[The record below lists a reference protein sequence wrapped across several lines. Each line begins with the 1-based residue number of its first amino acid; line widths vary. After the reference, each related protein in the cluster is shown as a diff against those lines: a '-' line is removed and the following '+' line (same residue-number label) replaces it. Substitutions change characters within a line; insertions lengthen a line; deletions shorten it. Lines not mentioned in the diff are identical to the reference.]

1 MSEKRRDNK
10 NRILRIGE
18 QQRADGRYLFSTLD
32 PISKKRIFVYSWKL
46 ERHDKMP
53 EGKKPDLSLRER
65 KNSLPSVTLA
75 NGISLSGGDMTVLEL
90 VEKYLEQKA
99 QCQTYHSRWI

>member
-18 QQRADGRYLFSTLD
+18 QQRADGRYLFSALD

-53 EGKKPDLSLRER
+53 EGKSQTYRLEKR
-65 KNSLPSVTLA
+65 KN
-75 NGISLSGGDMTVLEL
+75 
-90 VEKYLEQKA
+90 
-99 QCQTYHSRWI
+99 C

>member
-32 PISKKRIFVYSWKL
+32 PISKKKKKNICIQL
-46 ERHDKMP
+46 ET
-53 EGKKPDLSLRER
+53 GK
-65 KNSLPSVTLA
+65 T
-75 NGISLSGGDMTVLEL
+75 
-90 VEKYLEQKA
+90 
-99 QCQTYHSRWI
+99 

>member
-53 EGKKPDLSLRER
+53 EGKKPDLSLEKR
-65 KNSLPSVTLA
+65 KNYWSVTWQ
-75 NGISLSGGDMTVLEL
+75 MVFRYP
-90 VEKYLEQKA
+90 VE
-99 QCQTYHSRWI
+99 I

>member
-32 PISKKRIFVYSWKL
+32 PISKKRFQKKNICIQL
-46 ERHDKMP
+46 ET
-53 EGKKPDLSLRER
+53 GK
-65 KNSLPSVTLA
+65 T
-75 NGISLSGGDMTVLEL
+75 
-90 VEKYLEQKA
+90 
-99 QCQTYHSRWI
+99 

>member
-32 PISKKRIFVYSWKL
+32 PISKKEYLYTAGNWK
-46 ERHDKMP
+46 DMIKCQ
-53 EGKKPDLSLRER
+53 RE
-65 KNSLPSVTLA
+65 KS
-75 NGISLSGGDMTVLEL
+75 
-90 VEKYLEQKA
+90 
-99 QCQTYHSRWI
+99 

>member
-32 PISKKRIFVYSWKL
+32 PISKKEYLYTAGNWKDMIKCQREKSQTYRL
-46 ERHDKMP
+46 EK
-53 EGKKPDLSLRER
+53 R
-65 KNSLPSVTLA
+65 KN
-75 NGISLSGGDMTVLEL
+75 
-90 VEKYLEQKA
+90 
-99 QCQTYHSRWI
+99 C

>member
-53 EGKKPDLSLRER
+53 EGKKPDLSLREKEKLLER
-65 KNSLPSVTLA
+65 DLA
-75 NGISLSGGDMTVLEL
+75 NGISLSGGDMTVLRTGREIFGA
-90 VEKYLEQKA
+90 KA

>member
-10 NRILRIGE
+10 NRILRMGE

-53 EGKKPDLSLRER
+53 EGKKAAEEAKKEP
-65 KNSLPSVTLA
+65 
-75 NGISLSGGDMTVLEL
+75 
-90 VEKYLEQKA
+90 KA
-99 QCQTYHSRWI
+99 KEGEE

>member
-10 NRILRIGE
+10 NRILRMGE

-53 EGKKPDLSLRER
+53 EGKRQPFPFEQR
-65 KNSLPSVTLA
+65 KNF
-75 NGISLSGGDMTVLEL
+75 
-90 VEKYLEQKA
+90 
-99 QCQTYHSRWI
+99 